1 MLAKLAKL
9 CSSKAFSTVT
19 NAYRM
24 IIITPKCL
32 YVYKEVCATN
42 NCFKDFY
49 ILRVTAFISL
59 KENINLR
66 FHQVELIYKKEA
78 LLKLS
83 TSVHGL
89 LQKFD
94 L

>member
-9 CSSKAFSTVT
+9 CSSKAFSNVT
-19 NAYRM
+19 NVDR
-24 IIITPKCL
+24 IIIIMTP
-32 YVYKEVCATN
+32 KEVCATN

-66 FHQVELIYKKEA
+66 FHQVELIYKKSV

-83 TSVHGL
+83 TSVYGM